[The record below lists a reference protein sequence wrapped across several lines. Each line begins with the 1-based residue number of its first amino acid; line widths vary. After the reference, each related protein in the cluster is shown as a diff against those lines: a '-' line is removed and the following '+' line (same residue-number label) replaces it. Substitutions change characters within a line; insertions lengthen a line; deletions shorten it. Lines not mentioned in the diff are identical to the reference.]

1 MKNIIWLA
9 SYPKSGNTWIR
20 ACLML
25 AITGDLSLDK
35 LIHVIPY
42 FPVLN
47 NVHFQKAEFSDTT
60 EASRSAIKTW
70 DKTQYGLS
78 NSTEGRQIIVK
89 THQVFA
95 NINNVQFPNK
105 ETTYGVIQIVRDPR
119 DVALSYSAHFG
130 RDIDLAIEK
139 IMDEKNVINESS
151 QPGSFEF
158 ISSWEL
164 NYLSWQDAI
173 FPKLVIRY
181 EDLLTSPKTQLET
194 IFDFLKLTPK
204 LSTEQIISKTSFQS
218 LAKMEAKNGFKEAS
232 EHSKFFRIGKKDQW
246 SALSPKQREKIEQK
260 FSKTMKVLRYL

>member
-1 MKNIIWLA
+1 
-9 SYPKSGNTWIR
+9 
-20 ACLML
+20 ML
-25 AITGDLSLDK
+25 AITGELSLDK
-35 LIHVIPY
+35 LIYVIPY

-47 NVHFQKAEFSDTT
+47 NAHFQKAEFSDIT
-60 EASRSAIKTW
+60 EVNRSAIKTW
-70 DKTQYGLS
+70 DKTQYDLS
-78 NSTEGRQIIVK
+78 NSAEGRQIIVK

-95 NINNVQFPNK
+95 DINNVQFPNK
-105 ETTYGVIQIVRDPR
+105 DTTYGVIQIVRDPR

-139 IMDEKNVINESS
+139 IMDEKNVINEVS

-181 EDLLTSPKTQLET
+181 EDLLTSPKPQLEA

-204 LSTEQIISKTSFQS
+204 LPTEQIISKTSFQS

-232 EHSKFFRIGKKDQW
+232 EQSKFFRVGKKDQW
-246 SALSPKQREKIEQK
+246 SALSPEQREKIEQK
-260 FSKTMKVLRYL
+260 FAKTMKVLRYL